1 MVDKEIVISIK
12 TVLFTLLL
20 LLVGYVVYRM
30 GPILAIICIAAL
42 LMISL
47 ENSVQTLMKQ
57 TFLNRP
63 LPRSLAVILVYA
75 MLILLIFVVLTL
87 IVPPVITQAQTLL
100 TNLSFIL
107 EKLQLSESA
116 EISLSSLLPQ
126 ATSVSSGF
134 LNVTISIFTNVATFF
149 TLLVISIYMSLDWP
163 NLKKRFMSVVPK
175 KFKDIVGDTIV
186 DIEISVGHWLKG
198 ETFLMLVV
206 GTMSFIGLSVL
217 QVPYPLALGLVS
229 GILEAVPMIGPLL
242 SAIVAAII
250 GFSVSP
256 VKGLMVIGL
265 YIIIQQLENNLIVP
279 KVMGRVS
286 GFSPLVILLALLI
299 GSNFFGIVGAI
310 LAIPTTI
317 ILVIVVKRVLRYTA
331 E

>member
-1 MVDKEIVISIK
+1 MDKEIVISIK

-20 LLVGYVVYRM
+20 ILVSYVVFRM

-134 LNVTISIFTNVATFF
+134 LNVTISIFNNVATFF

-175 KFKDIVGDTIV
+175 KFKDMVSDTIV
-186 DIEISVGHWLKG
+186 EVEMSVGHWLKG
-198 ETFLMLVV
+198 EAFLMLVV
-206 GTMSFIGLSVL
+206 GTMSFLGLSVL

-242 SAIVAAII
+242 SAIVASII

-256 VKGLMVIGL
+256 VKGLMVVGL
-265 YIIIQQLENNLIVP
+265 FIIIQQLENNLIVP

>member
-1 MVDKEIVISIK
+1 MDKEIVISIK

-20 LLVGYVVYRM
+20 ILVSYVVFRM

-107 EKLQLSESA
+107 EKLQLTESA
-116 EISLSSLLPQ
+116 DISLTSLLPQ

-134 LNVTISIFTNVATFF
+134 LNVTISIFNNVATFF

-175 KFKDIVGDTIV
+175 KFKDMVSDTIV
-186 DIEISVGHWLKG
+186 EVEMSVGHWLKG
-198 ETFLMLVV
+198 EAFLMLVV
-206 GTMSFIGLSVL
+206 GTMSFLGLSVL

-242 SAIVAAII
+242 SAIVASII

-256 VKGLMVIGL
+256 VKGLMVVGL
-265 YIIIQQLENNLIVP
+265 FIIIQQLENNLIVP

>member
-1 MVDKEIVISIK
+1 VDKEIVISIK

-20 LLVGYVVYRM
+20 ILVSYVVFRM

-107 EKLQLSESA
+107 EKLQLTESA
-116 EISLSSLLPQ
+116 DISLTSLLPQ

-134 LNVTISIFTNVATFF
+134 LNVTISIFNNVATFF

-175 KFKDIVGDTIV
+175 KFKDMVSDTIV
-186 DIEISVGHWLKG
+186 EVEMSVGHWLKG
-198 ETFLMLVV
+198 EAFLMLVV
-206 GTMSFIGLSVL
+206 GTMSFLGLSVL

-242 SAIVAAII
+242 SAIVASII

-256 VKGLMVIGL
+256 VKGLMVVGL
-265 YIIIQQLENNLIVP
+265 FIIIQQLENNLIVP

>member
-1 MVDKEIVISIK
+1 VDKEIVISIK

-20 LLVGYVVYRM
+20 FLVVYIIYRM
-30 GPILAIICIAAL
+30 GPILAIICIAAI

-57 TFLNRP
+57 TLFNRP
-63 LPRSLAVILVYA
+63 LPRSLAVIMVYA
-75 MLILLIFVVLTL
+75 MVILLIFVVLTL
-87 IVPPVITQAQTLL
+87 VVPPVITQAQTLL
-100 TNLSFIL
+100 TNLAFIL
-107 EKLQLSESA
+107 EKFKLSESA
-116 EISLSSLLPQ
+116 DLSLTSLLPQ

-163 NLKKRFMSVVPK
+163 NLKKRLLSVIPR
-175 KFKDIVGDTIV
+175 KFKDLVQDTITE
-186 DIEISVGHWLKG
+186 IEISVGHWLKG
-198 ETFLMLVV
+198 QAFLMFLVGSASVV
-206 GTMSFIGLSVL
+206 GLTIL

-256 VKGLMVIGL
+256 VKGLMVVGL
-265 YIIIQQLENNLIVP
+265 YIIIQQLENNIIVP

-299 GSNFFGIVGAI
+299 GSNFFGIVGAV

-317 ILVIVVKRVLRYTA
+317 ILVIIVKRILRYSA